1 MLTINEENRLRR
13 KIQNLEKKDN
23 EIEVLRDQ
31 GLGMGQEKKETD
43 KQFKDLESKVHDLE
57 QLQKELMEELR
68 QNIMK
73 RHQLNDEDI
82 KECIAE
88 DGTTIIQGS
97 ERSFVVE
104 DKVCQ

>member
-1 MLTINEENRLRR
+1 
-13 KIQNLEKKDN
+13 LEKKDN

-57 QLQKELMEELR
+57 ELQKELMEK
-68 QNIMK
+68 NIMK